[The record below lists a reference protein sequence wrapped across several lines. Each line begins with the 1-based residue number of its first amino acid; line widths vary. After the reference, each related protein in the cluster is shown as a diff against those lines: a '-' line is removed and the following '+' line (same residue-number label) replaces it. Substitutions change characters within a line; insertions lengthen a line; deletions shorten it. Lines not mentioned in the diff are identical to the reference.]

1 MIAGAIPLI
10 DVSGHLA
17 GDAEASRKAAAQLR
31 WAFENVGFYYVSGH
45 GVAQSLIDRTY
56 EAAARFHA
64 QPMTTKLA
72 LKVNEHNIGY
82 LPISDAASP
91 QAAAQGRKPSQNEAY
106 FLRRE
111 RAPDDPAVIAKKRFH
126 GLNQWPADP
135 AGISRDDSRIHAHAG
150 GAVPP
155 AGAALRPGA
164 WLARRF
170 LRPVLRRAPHD
181 PAHVALPTHRGPR
194 RDGREPGAAY

>member
-1 MIAGAIPLI
+1 MTQMAERAVSDRAVSAMIAGAIPLM

-17 GDAEASRKAAAQLR
+17 GDAEASRRAAAQLR
-31 WAFENVGFYYVSGH
+31 WAFENVGFYYLSGH

-64 QPMTTKLA
+64 QPMAAKLA
-72 LKVNEHNIGY
+72 LKVNEHDIGY

-111 RAPDDPAVIAKKRFH
+111 RAPNDPAVIANKRFH
-126 GLNQWPADP
+126 GLNQWPADLP
-135 AGISRDDSRIHAHAG
+135 ADFFDACSPSR
-150 GAVPP
+150 
-155 AGAALRPGA
+155 
-164 WLARRF
+164 
-170 LRPVLRRAPHD
+170 
-181 PAHVALPTHRGPR
+181 T
-194 RDGREPGAAY
+194 